1 LKDKSVSVYTESLIS
16 RFMIE
21 ASIDRESASKCVGIY
36 ADKMMVYA
44 FGYKRQYK
52 FWTEVLNEVKK
63 TK

>member
-1 LKDKSVSVYTESLIS
+1 
-16 RFMIE
+16 MIE

-63 TK
+63 NKIK